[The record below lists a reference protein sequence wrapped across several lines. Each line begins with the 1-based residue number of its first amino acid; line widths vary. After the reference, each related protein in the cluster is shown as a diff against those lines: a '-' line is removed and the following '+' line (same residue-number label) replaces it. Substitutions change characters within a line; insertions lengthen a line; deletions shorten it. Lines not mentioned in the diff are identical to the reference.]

1 MAFIIGSRSSSMR
14 KVSAMTMDIAIMS
27 GMNTGPADYEP
38 VRDGQMV
45 AEAEPTP

>member
-1 MAFIIGSRSSSMR
+1 MMN
-14 KVSAMTMDIAIMS
+14 VSAMTMAQECMS

>member
-1 MAFIIGSRSSSMR
+1 MS
-14 KVSAMTMDIAIMS
+14 KVSATTMDLGYMS